1 MMPTV
6 TPLSST
12 QKPITRTG
20 ASARKSTNSG
30 PSAGPRSGPRTRTP
44 PAIKWLLNERA
55 ALAGAQQST
64 MEAIPRLQR
73 QVALAQASLA
83 RAEHELAVAE
93 RALELSSNK
102 VQALDSTL
110 AQINSGVD
118 PCAGGA
124 VKAWQGRYGER
135 GALTQF
141 LLELLK
147 QNTPVPMALAV
158 IVDQVELHF
167 GIPHAEP
174 KSRQRL
180 RFSIRTCLRQLQT
193 KTGEVE
199 PFRPTQSHPPGYWVY
214 KELAS
219 MDKLRELADKV
230 NEREAAWP

>member
-1 MMPTV
+1 MMSTV
-6 TPLSST
+6 TPLLPT
-12 QKPITRTG
+12 QPPRT
-20 ASARKSTNSG
+20 
-30 PSAGPRSGPRTRTP
+30 RTRTP

-64 MEAIPRLQR
+64 QDAIPRLQH
-73 QVALAQASLA
+73 QVELALANLA

-93 RALELSSNK
+93 RALELGSK
-102 VQALDSTL
+102 KLQALDSTL
-110 AQINSGVD
+110 AQVNSAVD
-118 PCAGGA
+118 PHAGG
-124 VKAWQGRYGER
+124 VIKAWQGKYGER
-135 GALTQF
+135 GALTKL
-141 LLELLK
+141 LLELL
-147 QNTPVPMALAV
+147 QSAAPSPMALHQ
-158 IVDQVELHF
+158 IVDHVELHF
-167 GIPHAEP
+167 GIQHPEP

-230 NEREAAWP
+230 NEQEASWP

>member
-1 MMPTV
+1 M
-6 TPLSST
+6 
-12 QKPITRTG
+12 
-20 ASARKSTNSG
+20 
-30 PSAGPRSGPRTRTP
+30 
-44 PAIKWLLNERA
+44 
-55 ALAGAQQST
+55 GAQQSSLD
-64 MEAIPRLQR
+64 AIPRLR
-73 QVALAQASLA
+73 HQVELAQERLA

-118 PCAGGA
+118 PRAGGA

-141 LLELLK
+141 LLELLRRSA
-147 QNTPVPMALAV
+147 PVPMALAV

-167 GIPHAEP
+167 GISHAEP

-193 KTGEVE
+193 KTGKVK
-199 PFRPTQSHPPGYWVY
+199 PHRPTPGHPAGYWVY
-214 KELAS
+214 QELAS
-219 MDKLRELADKV
+219 MDKLRELANKV
-230 NEREAAWP
+230 GAREAAWP

>member
-1 MMPTV
+1 MMSTV
-6 TPLSST
+6 TPLLPT
-12 QKPITRTG
+12 QPPRT
-20 ASARKSTNSG
+20 
-30 PSAGPRSGPRTRTP
+30 RTRTP

-55 ALAGAQQST
+55 ALAGAQLSAQDV
-64 MEAIPRLQR
+64 IPRLQH
-73 QVALAQASLA
+73 QVEIAQANLA
-83 RAEHELAVAE
+83 RAQHELAVAE
-93 RALELSSNK
+93 RALELSSKNL
-102 VQALDSTL
+102 QALDSTL
-110 AQINSGVD
+110 AQLNSQVD
-118 PCAGGA
+118 PRAGGV

-141 LLELLK
+141 LLELLRRSA
-147 QNTPVPMALAV
+147 PAPMALAV

-167 GIPHAEP
+167 GIQHAEP

-219 MDKLRELADKV
+219 MDKLRELANKV
-230 NEREAAWP
+230 GAQEAAWP

>member
-1 MMPTV
+1 M
-6 TPLSST
+6 
-12 QKPITRTG
+12 
-20 ASARKSTNSG
+20 
-30 PSAGPRSGPRTRTP
+30 
-44 PAIKWLLNERA
+44 NERA

-64 MEAIPRLQR
+64 QDAIPRLQH
-73 QVALAQASLA
+73 QVELALADLA

-93 RALELSSNK
+93 KALELGSK
-102 VQALDSTL
+102 KLQALDSTL

-141 LLELLK
+141 LLELLRRSA
-147 QNTPVPMALAV
+147 PAPMALAV

-167 GIPHAEP
+167 GIQHAEP

-180 RFSIRTCLRQLQT
+180 RFSIRTCLRQLQA
-193 KTGEVE
+193 KTGAVE

-219 MDKLRELADKV
+219 MDKLRELANKV
-230 NEREAAWP
+230 GAREAAWP